1 MSYDVELC
9 KCQHEL
15 EQEKKK
21 TKAIDE
27 IINYILQNNAYK
39 GLDKYEKTDHLK
51 GIESILARYKM
62 MDKKEKKVNMQDFA
76 SKLFGGIK

>member
-21 TKAIDE
+21 TKAMDE

-51 GIESILARYKM
+51 GIESILVRYKM
-62 MDKKEKKVNMQDFA
+62 MDTKEKKINMQDFA
-76 SKLFGGIK
+76 AKLFGGIK

>member
-27 IINYILQNNAYK
+27 IINYILQNNDYN
-39 GLDKYEKTDHLK
+39 LK
-51 GIESILARYKM
+51 GIENILVRYKM
-62 MDKKEKKVNMQDFA
+62 IDKKEKKINVQDLA